1 MSLDARIE
9 FSTYITASQWT
20 QFLQMDPTARR
31 IVGES
36 DPSLLRTNGFA
47 DLRHFSDRCQTLGLP
62 PSEHIH
68 ANSAAALLYRNPPT
82 SGGYGDDHFA
92 VLEVAKAAQ
101 HRFGGDLQVALAPD
115 CYWFTLIS
123 GRYSIDSKALVNLWA
138 DPEAPV
144 DPRPAY
150 IRRLRSIWSAGGSET
165 SGAADGN

>member
-68 ANSAAALLYRNPPT
+68 ANSAAALLYRNHRRLAGT
-82 SGGYGDDHFA
+82 ATITLQCWKSQRRRSIASEATCSVRAGLLLVHLDQWK
-92 VLEVAKAAQ
+92 VLD
-101 HRFGGDLQVALAPD
+101 RFEGPCEPAG
-115 CYWFTLIS
+115 
-123 GRYSIDSKALVNLWA
+123 A